1 MRSFRRIL
9 VKYEHLDSENGPW
22 KFAKEFRS
30 KHVTSKTFKVYE
42 TFEKII
48 LS

>member
-9 VKYEHLDSENGPW
+9 VKYEHLDSENCPW

-42 TFEKII
+42 TFDKII